1 MRQSRMMV
9 GKGLLIDEGIWR
21 EIQSSGM
28 RVCGVVASS
37 RRKGGL
43 YRERT
48 NQERV
53 VWVTA

>member
-9 GKGLLIDEGIWR
+9 AKGLLIDEGICR
-21 EIQSSGM
+21 QIQSSGM
-28 RVCGVVASS
+28 RVCGRVASS
-37 RRKGGL
+37 SRKGGL
-43 YRERT
+43 YGERT